1 MKELVIYLILAK
13 GTLLPIS
20 ILDTSCSNWY
30 NNNVEIKERIIK
42 LKIEITIY
50 ISIKVKQFLD
60 TFVVI
65 NQEDNV
71 RKI

>member
-42 LKIEITIY
+42 LKNRNHY
-50 ISIKVKQFLD
+50 IHKYQDKTVFGYVCSNKPG
-60 TFVVI
+60 
-65 NQEDNV
+65 
-71 RKI
+71 R

>member
-30 NNNVEIKERIIK
+30 NNNVEIKESIIK
-42 LKIEITIY
+42 LKNRNHY
-50 ISIKVKQFLD
+50 IHKYQGKTVFGYVCSNKPG
-60 TFVVI
+60 
-65 NQEDNV
+65 
-71 RKI
+71 R